1 MTQADVDE
9 RRCTA
14 TSAYSSYPQQ
24 QPCACLC
31 RALPQ
36 GSVRASALPRRPH
49 GRELPVRAGAEP
61 ERAPAQLLGA
71 GARLR
76 SRHAAAQRG
85 GRHGAGVCSGAKR
98 RPDPQPPAPLGRYA
112 SARCV
117 HSREGP
123 SESHPLT
130 RSAAALL
137 LLGVCVRCLLRGARG
152 AVQATREAAVLLA
165 GVYLLSPLLQTLT
178 GTVSGDSVSAMVV
191 ASLLAHLYLHDYH
204 FGRDVA
210 HTLQGCLSLA
220 AALFASVLLASR
232 LDSPQAVFALLC
244 CALQAFVAWP
254 FLRRDILG
262 ASPAA
267 HVALTAALHVGTCG
281 ALGRVSGVLA
291 GAHASLLIFI
301 TFVCPW
307 SLVQCHGIKQRIN
320 GCERL
325 QT

>member
-1 MTQADVDE
+1 MLTRGVARQQAHTVPTLSSSPVPACAVRFRKVLYERQPFPDDHTDESFLSELVLNLNVRRRSYWVLVHGSVAVTQQLSVVAV
-9 RRCTA
+9 TA
-14 TSAYSSYPQQ
+14 LVFAAVRSGGLTPSHLLRLDGTRARVASTPE
-24 QPCACLC
+24 
-31 RALPQ
+31 RALP
-36 GSVRASALPRRPH
+36 ST
-49 GRELPVRAGAEP
+49 
-61 ERAPAQLLGA
+61 
-71 GARLR
+71 
-76 SRHAAAQRG
+76 
-85 GRHGAGVCSGAKR
+85 C
-98 RPDPQPPAPLGRYA
+98 
-112 SARCV
+112 
-117 HSREGP
+117 
-123 SESHPLT
+123 ESHPLT

-210 HTLQGCLSLA
+210 HTLQGSLSLA

-281 ALGRVSGVLA
+281 ALGKVSGVLA